1 MGRYQ
6 DFVLTLLREVM
17 TPGFWYSIEQISTH
31 LLDLRTKT
39 SKRYMQLP
47 SKHSLAQQ
55 MCRFFK
61 NDIVVRKESNKNI
74 YALLVNDE
82 IDLAEMAKINAEL
95 DMPIDTQPH
104 EWYTLKNESAIAKW
118 VEYLTP
124 TDDDE
129 DFEIWM

>member
-1 MGRYQ
+1 
-6 DFVLTLLREVM
+6 M
-17 TPGFWYSIEQISTH
+17 TPGYWYSIEQISTH

-61 NDIVVRKESNKNI
+61 GDIAVRKESNKNI
-74 YALLVNDE
+74 YALLVTDE
-82 IDLAEMAKINAEL
+82 IDLAEVEKINLAH
-95 DMPIDTQPH
+95 DMPIDTQPC
-104 EWYTLKNESAIAKW
+104 EWYAINNKPAIADW
-118 VEYLTP
+118 TEYLAP

-129 DFEIWM
+129 EFEVWL